1 MSADEPKL
9 PKSRDKRRVPTS
21 ERNVGWTSQQ
31 TSADSQNHVTDEE
44 HGISMSEEDSNNQ
57 RYWTLEKTEKKEE
70 KKRGAIR
77 NWQSRDT
84 DNHHYGGNNVYIT
97 LWASCSIVAMTS
109 YRSWSSY
116 KRNINII
123 GHRTNITH
131 KCKNTNK
138 QKQTSKQTN
147 YLTNTGCITKNTN
160 IRNSLCWSQT
170 HRCIYHK

>member
-1 MSADEPKL
+1 
-9 PKSRDKRRVPTS
+9 
-21 ERNVGWTSQQ
+21 
-31 TSADSQNHVTDEE
+31 
-44 HGISMSEEDSNNQ
+44 
-57 RYWTLEKTEKKEE
+57 
-70 KKRGAIR
+70 
-77 NWQSRDT
+77 
-84 DNHHYGGNNVYIT
+84 